1 MLQNARDTFNPSVEL
16 ASLQRSFSSFHSIQ
30 AGEDGKY
37 SVTFPA
43 FRSLDNPSLLVGTSR
58 KSFGT
63 WEEAKSFYLE
73 TRNQREYP
81 EEAVFQL
88 KVDDVDYKFSHLN
101 KFGQRPHLSD
111 RPLEVSE
118 KTKAVLD
125 FDARNAPKPEYAQT
139 YSRTLEVPDWQS
151 QVFGFVENFAKT
163 PEGQKMVGQ
172 LGI

>member
-1 MLQNARDTFNPSVEL
+1 MTVPGGYTDRGAIATYSKIVDSKEEAEQMLQNARDTFNPSVEL

-88 KVDDVDYKFSHLN
+88 KVDDVDYRFTHLN
-101 KFGQRPHLSD
+101 KFGLQLHLAD
-111 RPLEVSE
+111 KPLELPE
-118 KTKAVLD
+118 KTKA
-125 FDARNAPKPEYAQT
+125 AKRNI
-139 YSRTLEVPDWQS
+139 S
-151 QVFGFVENFAKT
+151 GF
-163 PEGQKMVGQ
+163 
-172 LGI
+172 